1 MPAEFFSKPVQY
13 LKLIGPRRA
22 EAMQKLG
29 IFTVRDLLYH
39 FPMRYEDRSRL
50 LPAGACTPGE
60 VATIRGTVL
69 AAQDAKPR
77 RGLTIT
83 KLAVHDGTGIFYAVW
98 FNQPFIKKTLSPG
111 ANLFVT
117 GKVDKSFGPVQVMVE
132 DYEVSEGGDP
142 LGAGRLVPIYPL
154 TGQLNQR
161 LLRTVVKAA
170 LEETGSKAGEFLPVE
185 LLRKYKLPFFE
196 AALASMHFPETQ
208 KDLEAAKRRF
218 IFEELFLLQLG
229 LAARRA
235 AVAARQKEYRCRPD
249 GRLTSAFIT
258 SLSYRL
264 TGDQVRVWGEISADM
279 ESSAPMQRLL
289 QGDVG
294 SGKTVISILALLKAV
309 ENDLQGT
316 LMAPTEILAEQ
327 HYLVMRRALAPV
339 GVEVGL
345 LTGSTP
351 KKAKQLLL
359 QRVAAGDLK
368 LLVGTHALIQQ
379 EIVFQKLGL
388 VVVDE
393 QHRFGVRQRAALQY
407 KGSCPDTLVMTATPI
422 PRTLALTLYGDLEL
436 SVISELP
443 PGRLPVKTFAV
454 LPSALPKAYKM
465 AIDQLRQGRQ
475 IYIVCPL
482 VEESEKMDLQSAT
495 EIAEK
500 LAAGEFRDYRVRLLH
515 GRMKAGEKEEIMA
528 AFRQGE
534 VDVLVATTVIE
545 VGVDV
550 PNATLMM
557 VLDAERFGLAQLHQL
572 RGRVGRGGHQSY
584 CILITNPKTDDSK
597 SRLKAMTLNA
607 DGFALAEEDLRLR
620 GPGEFQG
627 TRQSGLP
634 ELKIADLLR
643 DAQIFQTARQEAVA
657 LVRSDQNLTRS
668 ENSIL
673 LAEIKARYS
682 GSGGYLGIG

>member
-1 MPAEFFSKPVQY
+1 
-13 LKLIGPRRA
+13 
-22 EAMQKLG
+22 MQKLG

-39 FPMRYEDRSRL
+39 FPSRYEDRSRL
-50 LPAGACTPGE
+50 LPAGACPPGE

-77 RGLTIT
+77 RGLTVT

-98 FNQPFIKKTLSPG
+98 FNQPFIKKSIRTG
-111 ANLFVT
+111 ATLFVT
-117 GKVDKSFGPVQVMVE
+117 GKVDKSFGPAQVMVE
-132 DYEVSEGGDP
+132 DYEVSAGSEP

-161 LLRTVVKAA
+161 LLRAVVKAA
-170 LEETGSKAGEFLPVE
+170 LEETGSKAGEFLPAE
-185 LLRKYKLPFFE
+185 LLRKYKLPVFE
-196 AALASMHFPETQ
+196 AALASMHFPESH

-235 AVAARQKEYRCRPD
+235 TVAARHKEYRCRPD
-249 GRLTSAFIT
+249 GRLTSSLIDN
-258 SLSYRL
+258 LSYRL
-264 TGDQVRVWGEISADM
+264 TGDQVKVWGEISADM
-279 ESSAPMQRLL
+279 ESASPMQRLL

-309 ENDLQGT
+309 ENGLQGT

-327 HYLVMRRALAPV
+327 HYLVMKRALVPI

-351 KKAKQLLL
+351 KKEKELLL
-359 QRVAAGDLK
+359 QRIAEGDLK

-379 EIVFQKLGL
+379 EITFQRLGL

-422 PRTLALTLYGDLEL
+422 PRTLALTMYGDLEL
-436 SVISELP
+436 SVINELP
-443 PGRLPVKTFAV
+443 PGRSPVKTYAV

-465 AIDQLRQGRQ
+465 AIDQLNQGRQ

-550 PNATLMM
+550 PNATMM
-557 VLDAERFGLAQLHQL
+557 VVLDAERFGLAQLHQL
-572 RGRVGRGGHQSY
+572 RGRVGRGSHQSH
-584 CILITNPKTDDSK
+584 CILIANPRTDDSK
-597 SRLKAMTLNA
+597 SRLKAMTLTA

-643 DAQIFQTARQEAVA
+643 DSQIFQTARQEAVA
-657 LVRSDQNLTRS
+657 LVRSDSNLTGP
-668 ENSIL
+668 ENSLL

>member
-1 MPAEFFSKPVQY
+1 MPADFFTKPVQY
-13 LKLIGPRRA
+13 LKMIGPRRA
-22 EAMQKLG
+22 AAMQKLG
-29 IFTVRDLLYH
+29 IFTVRELLYH
-39 FPMRYEDRSRL
+39 FPRRYEDRSRL
-50 LPAGACTPGE
+50 LPAGACRHGE
-60 VATIRGTVL
+60 AATIRGTVL
-69 AAQDAKPR
+69 AAQDLKPR

-83 KLAVHDGTGIFYAVW
+83 KLAVHDGTGTFYAVW
-98 FNQPFIKKTLSPG
+98 FNQPFIKKNLCPG
-111 ANLFVT
+111 TNLFVT
-117 GKVDKSFGPVQVMVE
+117 GKVDHSFGPVQVMVE
-132 DYEVSEGGDP
+132 EYEVADGGDP

-154 TGQLNQR
+154 AGQLNQR
-161 LLRTVVKAA
+161 LLRAVVKSA
-170 LEETGSKAGEFLPVE
+170 LDETGSHGTEFLPAE
-185 LLRKYKLPFFE
+185 LLRKYKLPVFE
-196 AALASMHFPETQ
+196 EALTSMHFPRSQE
-208 KDLEAAKRRF
+208 DLEAARRRF

-235 AVAARQKEYRCRPD
+235 VVAARHKEYHCRPD
-249 GRLTSAFIT
+249 GRLTSSFIDH
-258 SLSYRL
+258 LSYRL

-309 ENDLQGT
+309 ENGLQGT

-327 HYLVMRRALAPV
+327 HYLVMKRALLPI

-351 KKAKQLLL
+351 KKEKELLL
-359 QRVAAGDLK
+359 QRLAVGDLK

-407 KGSCPDTLVMTATPI
+407 KGSWPDTLVMTATPI
-422 PRTLALTLYGDLEL
+422 PRTLALTLYGDLDL
-436 SVISELP
+436 SVISEMP
-443 PGRLPVKTFAV
+443 PGRLPVKTYAV
-454 LPSALPKAYKM
+454 LPSALHKAYKM
-465 AIDQLRQGRQ
+465 VSDQLRLGRQ
-475 IYIVCPL
+475 VYIVCPL
-482 VEESEKMDLQSAT
+482 VEESEKLDLQAAT
-495 EIAEK
+495 EIADQ
-500 LAAGEFRDYRVRLLH
+500 LAAGEFRNYRVRLLH
-515 GRMKAGEKEEIMA
+515 GRMKALEKEEIMA

-550 PNATLMM
+550 PNATMM
-557 VLDAERFGLAQLHQL
+557 VVLDAERFGLAQLHQL

-584 CILITNPKTDDSK
+584 CILIANPRTEDSK
-597 SRLKAMTLNA
+597 ARLKAMTLTA

-643 DAQIFQTARQEAVA
+643 DARVFKIARQEAIA
-657 LVRSDQNLTRS
+657 LVGSDPKLTQP
-668 ENSIL
+668 ENSRL
-673 LAEIKARYS
+673 LSEIKARFS
-682 GSGGYLGIG
+682 GSGGYMGIG